1 MMFSCIGVR
10 TPLAIV
16 TAIQFFRHAACMQA
30 KVAAAAPGILP
41 LQNNPPRWPDTV
53 KVFSPD
59 DEIAY
64 VQKEVNHVWAQNG
77 GNHEHGQFSNHRF
90 ALLFKPGVY
99 DVSVPVGYYTQVM
112 GLGKNPSDV
121 KFISS
126 KGVYS
131 ESASN
136 DTRPGSLDTFWR
148 SAENFETHAD
158 HAWWDQSPGGMMW
171 ATSQATPLRRII
183 VKNSLI
189 LFQYLPGNIL
199 ANYASGGFI
208 ANSLVNG
215 QIQSG
220 SQQQYFARN
229 CEAGGTGDT
238 QGWEGGVWNNV
249 FVGSKGFP
257 SSNCGRTETDP
268 PTVNVALA
276 PIAAEKPYIV
286 MEADGK
292 FSLVIPPVS
301 TDRSGIDHTA
311 LGARLVSFE
320 QVYVADSARDTA
332 ASINTMLRAGL
343 HVVLSPGIYHL
354 HEPLELKH
362 DNQVLLGLGLA
373 TLVAANRYAAVKV
386 GNVDGVRLAGV
397 LLEAGDEAPDV
408 LLEWGDAGH
417 QGLAENPGV
426 MHDIFTR
433 VCGPDKP
440 ANPRVKAMVRI
451 NSGHVIGDNLW
462 LWRADHT
469 THGFV
474 KSGHCACDHALQ
486 VNGDDVTMYG
496 LAAEHALKDIVQ
508 WKGERGRVYF
518 FQAELPYD
526 VSQDYGE
533 KGYAGYRVDD
543 SVRVHEAW
551 GIGIY
556 HDFHD
561 YSVVVKSGIIAPR
574 HLETSFVSPLS
585 VFLGGKGKMHHVI
598 NDLGEETSEA
608 MSEGE
613 AKPTWWCPQRHSSAS
628 FLKRRQLR

>member
-1 MMFSCIGVR
+1 MQLYFSGCQA
-10 TPLAIV
+10 LNAI
-16 TAIQFFRHAACMQA
+16 
-30 KVAAAAPGILP
+30 P
-41 LQNNPPRWPDTV
+41 LQENPPRWPDSV
-53 KVFSPD
+53 KVFGPED
-59 DEIAY
+59 RTAEIQRQVDSA
-64 VQKEVNHVWAQNG
+64 WSQNG
-77 GNHEHGQFSNHRF
+77 GDHEHGQFSNQRF

-112 GLGKNPSDV
+112 GLGKHPSDV

-131 ESASN
+131 QSASN
-136 DTRPGSLDTFWR
+136 ETRPGSLDTFWR

-158 HAWWDQSPGGMMW
+158 YAWWEQSPGGMMW

-189 LFQYLPGNIL
+189 LFQYVKGNIL
-199 ANYASGGFI
+199 ANFASGGFI
-208 ANSLVNG
+208 ANLLVNG

-229 CEAGGTGDT
+229 CEAEGKGNS
-238 QGWEGGVWNNV
+238 QGWDGGVWNNV

-257 SSNCGRTETDP
+257 SNNCGRRANQLDP
-268 PTVNVALA
+268 PTVNVAST

-286 MEADGK
+286 TEADGK

-301 TDRSGIDHTA
+301 AETSGIDHVVLDA
-311 LGARLVSFE
+311 HHVPFE
-320 QVYVADSARDTA
+320 QVYVADSAKDTA
-332 ASINTMLRAGL
+332 TSINAKLHAGL
-343 HVVLSPGIYHL
+343 HVVLSPGIYQL

-386 GNVDGVRLAGV
+386 GNVDGVRVAGV
-397 LLEAGDEAPDV
+397 LLEAGDEAPEV

-417 QGLAENPGV
+417 RGLAENPGV
-426 MHDIFTR
+426 MHDVFTR

-440 ANPRVKAMVRI
+440 ANPKVKVMIRI
-451 NSGHVIGDNLW
+451 NSGHVIGDDLW

-469 THGFV
+469 VRGSV
-474 KSGHCACDHALQ
+474 KKGRCACDHALQ
-486 VNGDDVTMYG
+486 VNGDDVVMYG
-496 LAAEHALKDIVQ
+496 LAAEHSLKDIVQ

-543 SVRVHEAW
+543 SVHVHEAW

-561 YSVVVKSGIIAPR
+561 HAVVVKSGIVAPR
-574 HLETSFVSPLS
+574 RLEKNFVSPLS
-585 VFLGGKGKMHHVI
+585 VWLGGKGKMNHVI

-608 MSEGE
+608 LSEGE
-613 AKPTWWCPQRHSSAS
+613 AKPTWWCPERHASAS
-628 FLKRRQLR
+628 FLKHQSRFLQQ